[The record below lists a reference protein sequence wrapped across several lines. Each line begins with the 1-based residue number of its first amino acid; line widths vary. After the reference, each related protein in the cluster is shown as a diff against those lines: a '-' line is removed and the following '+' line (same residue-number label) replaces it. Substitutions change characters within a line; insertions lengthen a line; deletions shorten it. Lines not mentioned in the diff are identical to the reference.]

1 MLNTFFIS
9 NIYLITFVFFFSSEI
24 FTDFILF
31 ISMEV
36 TLEVGLEALMLIRDN
51 TKDYFIDYHIIYDNI
66 HNISE
71 FIKFYNK
78 D

>member
-1 MLNTFFIS
+1 
-9 NIYLITFVFFFSSEI
+9 
-24 FTDFILF
+24 
-31 ISMEV
+31 MEV